1 MKKNIALTSGII
13 FFILF
18 FIFTAL
24 ILTVDVQ
31 PIGPNNSTVGLAT
44 INSAVADALEYNE
57 IWYNV
62 SEYVGY
68 IPLAIAAAFAFLG
81 LFQAIQR
88 KSLFKI
94 DRYLF
99 VIAGFYVAV
108 LSAYIIFEIFEINYR
123 PVLIDGK
130 LEASFPSS
138 HTMLA
143 ICILSTA
150 IFEFHTLL
158 KNRKAYLIFTDIFC
172 IIVGA
177 VILIGRL
184 LSGVHWLSDIIAG
197 ILLSVALVCFFIFA
211 SLLLKERSDRKI
223 KNKENTVND

>member
-57 IWYNV
+57 IWYTV

-158 KNRKAYLIFTDIFC
+158 KNRKASLIFTDIFC